1 MSDHTE
7 QLKAL
12 PKNCDFFVGI
22 DSDGCAFDA
31 MEIKHKECFIPAMV
45 KHWDLQPISRFARQA
60 SEFVNLYSRH
70 RGSNRFVALLRV
82 MELLDDWPA
91 VQQRGYRPPDMTPLR
106 EWIERETRLSSV
118 TLREEVDRTG
128 DALLGRALAW
138 SDAANA
144 AIEDM
149 VRNVPPYPF
158 VRESIQNLQGRAD
171 IIVCSSTPLEALQ
184 REWAEHGLAKFAAM
198 ICGQEQG
205 SKKEHLRYAAGEKYD
220 PDKVLMIGDAPGDMQ
235 AAKSN
240 GFLYYPVNPGR
251 EADSWQRFHDEA
263 IRRFFDGTYAGDY
276 EAARIEEFQ
285 SLLPAD
291 PPWKSDN
298 N

>member
-1 MSDHTE
+1 MSDHTQ
-7 QLKAL
+7 QLEAL
-12 PKNCDFFVGI
+12 PKEHDFFVGI

-31 MEIKHKECFIPAMV
+31 MEIKHKECFIPAMI

-82 MELLDDWPA
+82 MELLGDWPQ
-91 VQQRGYRPPDMTPLR
+91 VQRRGYRPPDMTPLR
-106 EWIERETRLSSV
+106 EWIERETRLSSI
-118 TLREEVDRTG
+118 TLREEVNRSG
-128 DALLGRALAW
+128 EPLLERALAW

-149 VRNVPPYPF
+149 VRNVPPYPL
-158 VRESIQNLQGRAD
+158 VRESLRKLCGGAD

-184 REWAEHGLAKFAAM
+184 REWAEHGLAQYAAM

-205 SKKEHLRYAAGEKYD
+205 SKKEHLRYAASGKYD
-220 PDKVLMIGDAPGDMQ
+220 PDKVLMIGDAPGDMR

-240 GFLYYPVNPGR
+240 GFLYYPINPGR
-251 EADSWQRFHDEA
+251 EAESWQRFHDEA
-263 IRRFFDGTYAGDY
+263 AGRFFDGAYAGDY
-276 EAARIEEFQ
+276 EAERIEEFKA
-285 SLLPAD
+285 LLPSD
-291 PPWKSDN
+291 PPWKRRTS
-298 N
+298 